1 VASAADADHDITFNS
16 GDCKDS
22 SNTIDI
28 QVTSALTKQIDA
40 AWSEGNNLGGLFSG
54 SVAADTTYYL
64 HIIAKGNGSFDAGF
78 DTSETAANK
87 PSGWDYYRQVGRIA
101 TNDSGNIDPLS
112 IIGSTLADK
121 IAFGESGFPRIK
133 KNAIANNDAADSAG
147 GEIIPILLS
156 RSLRSGSSGSSAV
169 AYTFRLLV
177 GGTFDYF
184 ARIEGRTNTTSN
196 AILRFRPVGG
206 SNLINFSESG
216 SSGQE
221 TGTVSLTAS
230 TSYEIVV
237 EENNGV
243 AANTEFYL
251 NLGVSEQTA
260 VGLGV
265 VASHR
270 SITDELSE
278 NVILTFI

>member
-1 VASAADADHDITFNS
+1 VATWTNIAASATTAGKPVDE
-16 GDCKDS
+16 
-22 SNTIDI
+22 
-28 QVTSALTKQIDA
+28 ALMTAYKENVKA
-40 AWSEGNNLGGLFSG
+40 LAEG
-54 SVAADTTYYL
+54 
-64 HIIAKGNGSFDAGF
+64 
-78 DTSETAANK
+78 
-87 PSGWDYYRQVGRIA
+87 A
-101 TNDSGNIDPLS
+101 TG
-112 IIGSTLADK
+112 A
-121 IAFGESGFPRIK
+121 PRIN

-156 RSLRSGSSGSSAV
+156 RSLSNSGSAV
-169 AYTFRLLV
+169 VAKTFRLLV

>member
-1 VASAADADHDITFNS
+1 MTAYKENV
-16 GDCKDS
+16 K
-22 SNTIDI
+22 
-28 QVTSALTKQIDA
+28 ALA
-40 AWSEGNNLGGLFSG
+40 EG
-54 SVAADTTYYL
+54 
-64 HIIAKGNGSFDAGF
+64 
-78 DTSETAANK
+78 
-87 PSGWDYYRQVGRIA
+87 A
-101 TNDSGNIDPLS
+101 TG
-112 IIGSTLADK
+112 A
-121 IAFGESGFPRIK
+121 PRIN

-156 RSLRSGSSGSSAV
+156 RSLSNSGSAV
-169 AYTFRLLV
+169 VAKTFRLLV

>member
-1 VASAADADHDITFNS
+1 MATWTNIAASATTAGKPVDE
-16 GDCKDS
+16 
-22 SNTIDI
+22 
-28 QVTSALTKQIDA
+28 ALMTAYKENVKA
-40 AWSEGNNLGGLFSG
+40 LAEG
-54 SVAADTTYYL
+54 
-64 HIIAKGNGSFDAGF
+64 
-78 DTSETAANK
+78 
-87 PSGWDYYRQVGRIA
+87 A
-101 TNDSGNIDPLS
+101 TG
-112 IIGSTLADK
+112 A
-121 IAFGESGFPRIK
+121 PRIN

-156 RSLRSGSSGSSAV
+156 RSLSNSGSAV
-169 AYTFRLLV
+169 VAKTFRLLV